1 MQSRV
6 PEHHE
11 FHQRLLTAARL
22 TNSEADRQAFLSGL
36 LEDSEL
42 CQAARRSF
50 LKQLVIQGISGPL
63 LEQAAQ
69 DSLCTVL
76 RTAFRRL
83 DTLLLWDA
91 QRGSLATWWGQQA
104 MFEFNNDGRRQAERT
119 CGIWRS
125 TGETYRLDALTWI
138 SAEGELMETEC
149 CDEQSDPAERHER
162 RIAGSFLEQL
172 LRAGQDTQAATWL
185 REWTAADA
193 LHPDQPLHVVDGAA
207 QLTWRYGA
215 QREVAAQTGVTARTL
230 RTRTRRV
237 ERLLSDI
244 IRTARA

>member
-22 TNSEADRQAFLSGL
+22 THREADRQAFLSGL
-36 LEDSEL
+36 LEDSEQ

-50 LKQLVIQGISGPL
+50 LKQLVVQGISGPL

-76 RTAFRRL
+76 RSAFRRL
-83 DTLLLWDA
+83 DALLRWDP
-91 QRGSLATWWGQQA
+91 QRASLATWWGQQA
-104 MFEFNNDGRRQAERT
+104 LFEFNNDGRRQAERT

-125 TGETYRLDALTWI
+125 TGETYHLDALTWI
-138 SAEGELMETEC
+138 NAEGEWTETDC
-149 CDEQSDPAERHER
+149 ADEQSDPAERHER
-162 RIAGSFLEQL
+162 QIA
-172 LRAGQDTQAATWL
+172 
-185 REWTAADA
+185 WTAADA
-193 LHPDQPLHVVDGAA
+193 LHPDEPLHVVDGAA
-207 QLTWRYGA
+207 QLTWRYDA
-215 QREVAAQTGVTARTL
+215 QREMAAQTGVTARTL

-237 ERLLSDI
+237 ERLLSDV
-244 IRTARA
+244 IRAARD